1 MLAFARHSTA
11 EQFMR
16 TALLASIIV
25 SMQGAHAGSLSA
37 DVARQAQQNWPEFLD
52 LLAIPNV
59 ADQPADIQRNATFL
73 EQAFA
78 KRGFKVRRLDNPA
91 KRPAVFAEL
100 AGTSPPARTILLY
113 AHFDGQAVIP
123 ADRSQE
129 AHVRTAV
136 E

>member
-1 MLAFARHSTA
+1 
-11 EQFMR
+11 MR
-16 TALLASIIV
+16 TALFLSIIV
-25 SMQGAHAGSLSA
+25 FMQGAHAGSLSA

-78 KRGFKVRRLDNPA
+78 RRGFKVRRLDSPA

-100 AGTSPPARTILLY
+100 AGASPQARTVLLY
-113 AHFDGQAVIP
+113 AHFDGQPVIP
-123 ADRSQE
+123 DAAAQPAPKPGFLSRFCCQ
-129 AHVRTAV
+129 TALKAAP
-136 E
+136 